1 MPKLLSRSKHEEFES
16 NSELQVR
23 NQKKREAETRRKEKH
38 KLEEEKKQKAGLRNF
53 RNLRI
58 FAGCEIVSYATVHFL
73 GPFYLFGSFV
83 TFWFASHFTLYVIVI
98 VHVIW

>member
-1 MPKLLSRSKHEEFES
+1 MSKLLSRSKHEEFES

-23 NQKKREAETRRKEKH
+23 NQKKREAETRRREEAESRAAKFSQPV
-38 KLEEEKKQKAGLRNF
+38 KLPHAPLF
-53 RNLRI
+53 TFHCTI
-58 FAGCEIVSYATVHFL
+58 HFPA
-73 GPFYLFGSFV
+73 PFYLFDSFV